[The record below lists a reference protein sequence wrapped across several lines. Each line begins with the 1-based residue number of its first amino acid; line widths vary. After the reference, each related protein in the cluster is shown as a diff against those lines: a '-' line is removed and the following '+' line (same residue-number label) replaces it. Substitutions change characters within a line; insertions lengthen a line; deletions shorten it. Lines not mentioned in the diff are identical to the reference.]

1 MTTTLRRW
9 LAGLLTG
16 LSALLLLTATAPA
29 ASAHPLGNFTIN
41 TYNGLRVEPQAVAVR
56 MIVDYAEIPTVQRFP
71 AAGQEGDVSAAQAD
85 QYATTQCDRLADAA
99 RLRVDQVAV
108 TLATQTSTL
117 VFVPGAGGLDTMR
130 LTCELRTAD
139 PVDTAGTVIEYVDQN
154 SLERLG
160 WREITAVGDGV
171 DLAASDVPASSVS
184 QEMTAYPADL
194 LSSPLDQRTATIR
207 AVTGTG
213 KVTGATAAS
222 GPESETAA
230 EPTGLTAAF
239 TDLVAARDL
248 STGFAVFA
256 LAMSIAFGALHA
268 FAPGHG
274 KTLMAAYMLGQ
285 QRSSL
290 RQVAVIGLTVTLTH
304 TVGVLT
310 LGVVL
315 STVALAAPEQIYS
328 WLGLASGV
336 LLVGIGVSLLRQAQH
351 RSAPVVQQ
359 IRASAM
365 VPASSAHAH
374 DNHSHGHDHGH
385 DHDHDHSHGHDH
397 DHGHGHGHGHGH
409 RHEQPV
415 TITHRHGFGA
425 THTHAPPSAATS
437 ARSLIAVGFVGG
449 MVPAPSALIVL
460 LAGIALGRAW
470 FGVLLVLG
478 YGIGMALALT
488 GTGVALAYSRDRIE
502 AWASSRRTDM
512 RSEWA
517 LKIGRALP
525 TVTATLVMIVGVG
538 LILRAAATWAA

>member
-1 MTTTLRRW
+1 LRRW
-9 LAGLLTG
+9 LLGLIAGAL
-16 LSALLLLTATAPA
+16 ALLILAATAPA

-41 TYNGLRVEPQAVAVR
+41 TYNGVRIEPQAVAVR

-71 AAGQEGDVSAAQAD
+71 AAGEAGDVSAPQAD
-85 QYATTQCDRLADAA
+85 HYAATHCDRLVEGA
-99 RLRVDQVAV
+99 RLRIDRVTVA
-108 TLATQTSTL
+108 LATQTSTL

-139 PVDTAGTVIEYVDQN
+139 PVDTAGTLIEYVDEN

-171 DLAASDVPASSVS
+171 DLAASDVPARSVS
-184 QEMTAYPADL
+184 QEMTAYPDDL

-207 AVTGTG
+207 AVAGTG

-222 GPESETAA
+222 GPQSQSAA
-230 EPTGLTAAF
+230 EPTGLTTAF

-248 STGFAVFA
+248 SSGFAVFA

-304 TVGVLT
+304 TAGVLA
-310 LGVVL
+310 LGLVL
-315 STVALAAPEQIYS
+315 STVALAAPDQIYS
-328 WLGLASGV
+328 WLGLTSGV
-336 LLVGIGVSLLRQAQH
+336 LLVAIGVSLLRQAQ
-351 RSAPVVQQ
+351 RRPAPAVQQ
-359 IRASAM
+359 VRASAL
-365 VPASSAHAH
+365 VAAPSVTTQEG
-374 DNHSHGHDHGH
+374 HGHDHHAHGH
-385 DHDHDHSHGHDH
+385 GQPHRHDH
-397 DHGHGHGHGHGH
+397 DHGHGHDQHAG
-409 RHEQPV
+409 
-415 TITHRHGFGA
+415 ITHRHGFGG
-425 THTHAPPSAATS
+425 THTHAPPSTATS
-437 ARSLIAVGFVGG
+437 ARSLIAVGFIGG

-512 RSEWA
+512 RSAWA
-517 LKIGRALP
+517 LKLGRALP
-525 TVTATLVMIVGVG
+525 TVTASLVMIVGVG
-538 LILRAAATWAA
+538 LILRAAATWTA